1 MGRNGSDYS
10 QGKRQREQKQLRKQQ
25 DKAERRRLRRDQGA
39 SGPEIVSAASVI
51 GALPSTEEAM
61 RAIELRAA
69 APRAAATIPCR
80 LFVGGLGQVITEA
93 QLREA
98 FGAFGPIA
106 DAIVMTDRA
115 TGQSRG
121 FGFVTMADRK
131 DGLRAIEALNGS
143 ELHGCRIVTNVAVDR
158 QR

>member
-10 QGKRQREQKQLRKQQ
+10 QGKRQREQKQARKQQ
-25 DKAERRRLRRDQGA
+25 DKMERRLIRRDQGP
-39 SGPEIVSAASVI
+39 SEPEIVSAASVL
-51 GALPSTEEAM
+51 GMLPSTEEAM
-61 RAIELRAA
+61 RAIEQRAA
-69 APRAAATIPCR
+69 APRGAASIPCR
-80 LFVGGLGQVITEA
+80 LFVGGLAPTVTET

-106 DAIVMTDRA
+106 DAVVMIDRS

-121 FGFVTMADRK
+121 FGFVTMANRK
-131 DGLRAIEALNGS
+131 DGMQAVEALNGS
-143 ELHGCRIVTNVAVDR
+143 ELNGRRIATNVAVDR